1 MAFFKSFQQSLP
13 SMSAVLE
20 SVSEKVD
27 DLASALSD
35 VTFTVSGE
43 LAEHV
48 NTIIHKVQA
57 EELKKIRKKEAE
69 EKEAAARQAQE
80 RDPFL
85 GRTEIQTQA
94 ACGLVK
100 DSEPQTIGNDTSS
113 LLFTETFSS
122 ESDLSQ
128 NPNTL
133 NGKFKAQNGADSPS
147 VLQKKGSCVKER
159 TESTK
164 LKTSRSPAD
173 GCEETKSSNSSPAE
187 GERIR
192 LLTFPSV
199 IWNSL
204 GDCLKKRNHHLFF
217 LVHLDS
223 FKLIWVCL
231 ISSSGGNDLCCGQNA
246 LSLSLPFIYMRRT
259 LCGCWYLICISI
271 SCFSPCLLF
280 LFLCKKYRRFGFL
293 SLA

>member
-13 SMSAVLE
+13 SISAVLE

-133 NGKFKAQNGADSPS
+133 KGKFKAENGDSPS
-147 VLQKKGSCVKER
+147 VLQQKGARVKER

-173 GCEETKSSNSSPAE
+173 GCEETKSSNSERPAE

-204 GDCLKKRNHHLFF
+204 DDFLKKGAIIF
-217 LVHLDS
+217 S
-223 FKLIWVCL
+223 F
-231 ISSSGGNDLCCGQNA
+231 
-246 LSLSLPFIYMRRT
+246 
-259 LCGCWYLICISI
+259 
-271 SCFSPCLLF
+271 
-280 LFLCKKYRRFGFL
+280 
-293 SLA
+293 

>member
-173 GCEETKSSNSSPAE
+173 GCEETKSSNSERPAE

-204 GDCLKKRNHHLFF
+204 DDCLKKGTITF
-217 LVHLDS
+217 S
-223 FKLIWVCL
+223 F
-231 ISSSGGNDLCCGQNA
+231 
-246 LSLSLPFIYMRRT
+246 
-259 LCGCWYLICISI
+259 
-271 SCFSPCLLF
+271 
-280 LFLCKKYRRFGFL
+280 
-293 SLA
+293 

>member
-100 DSEPQTIGNDTSS
+100 DSQTIGNDTSS

-128 NPNTL
+128 NPDTL
-133 NGKFKAQNGADSPS
+133 KGKFKAENGDSPS
-147 VLQKKGSCVKER
+147 VLQQKGSCVKER

-173 GCEETKSSNSSPAE
+173 GCEETKSSNSERPAE

-204 GDCLKKRNHHLFF
+204 DDCLKKGAITF
-217 LVHLDS
+217 S
-223 FKLIWVCL
+223 F
-231 ISSSGGNDLCCGQNA
+231 
-246 LSLSLPFIYMRRT
+246 
-259 LCGCWYLICISI
+259 
-271 SCFSPCLLF
+271 
-280 LFLCKKYRRFGFL
+280 
-293 SLA
+293 